1 MQVRSEVQDLVLVWI
16 RDQEVLEL
24 IREFLEPLGYS
35 VEFAPEA
42 EVTSQAQ
49 KPVPN

>member
-1 MQVRSEVQDLVLVWI
+1 MQVESHVQEPVLVWI

-35 VEFAPEA
+35 VEFAPDA
-42 EVTSQAQ
+42 EVTSGAPE
-49 KPVPN
+49 PVRN